1 MDFLLECIG
10 FPPDADQDD
19 LCERVRREGE
29 PVALRGPGGEHLRL
43 ELAAGL
49 ELRLD
54 RDEGQEFCTLLPYYQ
69 VPHRLRVAVLSIAPV
84 ADSRFD
90 ALLHGWADPPLEGDP
105 ESSRA
110 PGSYRLATWLTDAR
124 RLPARLADGH
134 VLAISTAGFALTV
147 DYVGPNAGVR
157 DAAILERPGGAFVE
171 PLGGPEDPGGC
182 SFVSARVQT
191 VRHLV
196 NRLTGRQVDVL
207 EVDAPSRPLT
217 LFVSPWGLDAEGLE
231 RPRPGWRVE
240 GTFLFSGR
248 IAGGLAGPR
257 KRVGEVFG

>member
-10 FPPDADQDD
+10 FPPDPD
-19 LCERVRREGE
+19 LDSLAERVRAQGE

-43 ELAAGL
+43 EIAPGL

-54 RDEGQEFCTLLPYYQ
+54 REEGQDFATILPYYQ
-69 VPHRLRVAVLSIAPV
+69 VPHRLRVAVLSIGAVP
-84 ADSRFD
+84 DSRFD

-124 RLPARLADGH
+124 RLPPRLPEGH
-134 VLAISTAGFALTV
+134 VLAVTTAGFALGV
-147 DYVGPNAGVR
+147 DFVGPNQGVR
-157 DAAILERPGGAFVE
+157 DPAILEAPGGAFVE

-182 SFVSARVQT
+182 AFVSARVQS
-191 VRHLV
+191 VRHLA

-207 EVDAPSRPLT
+207 EVDAPGRPLT
-217 LFVSPWGLDAEGLE
+217 LFVSPWALDVEGLP

-248 IAGGLAGPR
+248 IAGGLPGLR
-257 KRVGEVFG
+257 RRVGERFG